1 MRKNEPRQTNIRKPS
16 VRPQFPS
23 PIPNGGRIQNM
34 SEVKE
39 PCEKCGHPLSLH
51 TRDTRG
57 RSDLSESAGGNI
69 FSDTFVGQ
77 SGCTECDCS
86 SWESVGAIREG
97 APITPSVSKP
107 ASMPGGFPK
116 SVGHWDP
123 SGEGEQ
129 N

>member
-1 MRKNEPRQTNIRKPS
+1 
-16 VRPQFPS
+16 
-23 PIPNGGRIQNM
+23 M

-39 PCEKCGHPLSLH
+39 PCGKCGHPLSSH

-57 RSDLSESAGGNI
+57 RSDLSESAGANI

-77 SGCTECDCS
+77 SGCTECDCP

-97 APITPSVSKP
+97 APIGAPIAPPVSGR
-107 ASMPGGFPK
+107 ASMPGDFPK